1 MANVKK
7 KTGKSIC
14 IFSGK
19 GGVGKTITT
28 LNLAGIYE
36 MIGKK
41 VLIIDLDLASGNI
54 ALCANKPFQKTI
66 YNFVDDY
73 NNNRFHNFNDYVTHY
88 DNFIDIL
95 PSPKDPRQAS
105 KIDSKYI
112 EIAIDKAEYLYDVV
126 LIDTNHN
133 LNELNLVIL
142 DAVTTILF
150 VMNNDPMD
158 LKNMKSL
165 LSIFRDLTKTNYKI
179 LLNNSR
185 DPFKKYFTTFDI
197 KSILKENIDYEIT
210 SEFYIKNIDAYVMNG
225 SIITL
230 DPKSANVFNKDY
242 TTFIK
247 IAVDMLGKEKG
258 DNYEKN

>member
-1 MANVKK
+1 MRK

-14 IFSGK
+14 VFSGK
-19 GGVGKTITT
+19 GGVGKTVFT
-28 LNLAGIYE
+28 LNLAGIYQS
-36 MIGKK
+36 IGKK
-41 VLIIDLDLASGNI
+41 VLIMDLDLSSGGI
-54 ALCANKPFQKTI
+54 SLATNKPYDKNI
-66 YNFVDDY
+66 YNLVDDY
-73 NNNRFHNFNDYVTHY
+73 NNNRFRNFQDYVTKY
-88 DNFIDIL
+88 NDSIDIL
-95 PSPKDPRQAS
+95 ASPKDPRQAS

-133 LNELNLVIL
+133 LNEINLVIL
-142 DAVTTILF
+142 DEVSSILF
-150 VMNNDPMD
+150 VMTNDPLD

-242 TTFIK
+242 TTFMK

>member
-126 LIDTNHN
+126 LIDILSNHGT
-133 LNELNLVIL
+133 ELSSYDIMCIYEGNPKIYN
-142 DAVTTILF
+142 AVQSGARAQLF
-150 VMNNDPMD
+150 
-158 LKNMKSL
+158 KESL
-165 LSIFRDLTKTNYKI
+165 PDSLSKQPQPDVP
-179 LLNNSR
+179 SSGA
-185 DPFKKYFTTFDI
+185 D
-197 KSILKENIDYEIT
+197 
-210 SEFYIKNIDAYVMNG
+210 
-225 SIITL
+225 
-230 DPKSANVFNKDY
+230 
-242 TTFIK
+242 
-247 IAVDMLGKEKG
+247 
-258 DNYEKN
+258 